1 MPTLRDLV
9 AILRRR
15 EGVEAAV
22 VLGGDG
28 LVIAG
33 DAGAGIDAEQL
44 AAHLPGVVTAAEDFG
59 AAAARGTL
67 GTALLE
73 YDGGLALVAVLSRD
87 ALLVVLLRADA
98 DVAPLIFDV
107 RRSRAQLAALV

>member
-9 AILRRR
+9 AVLRRR
-15 EGVEAAV
+15 DGVEAAV

-33 DAGAGIDAEQL
+33 DTDRGIDAEQL

-59 AAAARGTL
+59 AAAARGEL
-67 GTALLE
+67 GMAILE
-73 YDGGLALVAVLSRD
+73 YGGGLALVAVLSRD
-87 ALLVVLLRADA
+87 ALLVVLLSAGA
-98 DVAPLIFDV
+98 DVAPLVFDV

>member
-1 MPTLRDLV
+1 VPTLRDLV
-9 AILRRR
+9 AVLRRR

-33 DAGAGIDAEQL
+33 DAESSIDAEQL

-59 AAAARGTL
+59 AAAGRGEL
-67 GTALLE
+67 ATALLE